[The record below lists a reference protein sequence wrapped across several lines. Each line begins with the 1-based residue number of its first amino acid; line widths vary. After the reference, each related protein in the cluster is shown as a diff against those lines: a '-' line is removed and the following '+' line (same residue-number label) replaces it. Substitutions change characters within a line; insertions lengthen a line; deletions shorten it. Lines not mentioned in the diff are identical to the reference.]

1 MEQKEVLRMKGET
14 SPTRLSRGVRCSKRY
29 FSTYTPTKLPC
40 KQHFITKQNKYS
52 IMHQA
57 GANCRQNSNMS
68 HTTYIIL
75 QLKKQDQKQRTKIS
89 AQLRVK
95 TGIFCCKVMLKYIYM
110 HNIY

>member
-29 FSTYTPTKLPC
+29 FSTYTPTKLPR

-57 GANCRQNSNMS
+57 GANCRQNSNES
-68 HTTYIIL
+68 HNIHNPAA
-75 QLKKQDQKQRTKIS
+75 K
-89 AQLRVK
+89 K
-95 TGIFCCKVMLKYIYM
+95 TGPETEDKDICTVESQNGYLLLQS
-110 HNIY
+110 HA